1 MGSFAFVGLGLNDE
15 RGLTQE
21 GLEEAR
27 LADTAFAEF
36 YTNIMP
42 NLDLGRLERL
52 IGKKVTVLD
61 RTHLEDES
69 GRDLVTAARKS
80 RVAFLVP
87 GDPMIATTH
96 VSLRLSLQRLG
107 IASRIIHAP
116 SIVSAVCGVTGL
128 QNYKFGKSVTLPF
141 FSPVPGSV
149 HETLSDNRTRGL
161 HTLLLL
167 DIHNASDQLT
177 INTALTRIKSASP
190 VYQTRLAVGLARIG
204 SKDEQVK
211 ASTVGNLIREEFGKP
226 PHSIVFPGRLHF
238 MEADALKSFCGARDS
253 DLGDN
258 S

>member
-1 MGSFAFVGLGLNDE
+1 MGSVAFIGLGLNDE

-36 YTNIMP
+36 YTNKMP
-42 NLDLGRLERL
+42 NLELGRLELL
-52 IGKKVTVLD
+52 IGKKITVID
-61 RTHLEDES
+61 RKHLEDES

-107 IASRIIHAP
+107 IGSRIIHAP
-116 SIVSAVCGVTGL
+116 SIISAVCGATGL
-128 QNYKFGKSVTLPF
+128 QNYKFGKSITLPY
-141 FSPVPGSV
+141 SAPVPGSV

-161 HTLLLL
+161 HTLLFL
-167 DIHNASDQLT
+167 DVHNASDELT
-177 INTALTRIKSASP
+177 INTALARIISENPA
-190 VYQTRLAVGLARIG
+190 YETRLAIGLARIG
-204 SKDEQVK
+204 SKDEQVR
-211 ASTVGNLIREEFGKP
+211 ASTAGNLVREEFGNP
-226 PHSIVFPGRLHF
+226 PHSIIFPGKLHF
-238 MEADALKSFCGARDS
+238 MEADALKSFCGARDA

-258 S
+258 R